1 MKVISNFKSRLAKSC
16 APGLRVLAALL
27 ALAVPLSVP
36 YGGQGHFPFDLMSS
50 ARAQSGVFEPLTL
63 VSSSGRHVFQ
73 VEVMRNDAQRAQ
85 GLMFRRQ
92 MAADRGMLFDFEREA
107 PVSMWMK
114 NTYLPLD
121 MIFIDRHGRIV
132 NIAENT
138 EPLSERTI
146 PSAGP
151 VLGVLEVNAGTAR
164 RLGLKAGDVVEHS
177 MFRP

>member
-1 MKVISNFKSRLAKSC
+1 M
-16 APGLRVLAALL
+16 PALN
-27 ALAVPLSVP
+27 V
-36 YGGQGHFPFDLMSS
+36 S
-50 ARAQSGVFEPLTL
+50 ARQASVAPALRLWFAAGLMFAAILTGGAPVQAQAGKFEQLTIAGP
-63 VSSSGRHVFQ
+63 SGRHVFQ

-92 MAADRGMLFDFEREA
+92 MAADHGMLFDFEREA
-107 PVSMWMK
+107 PVAMWMK

-121 MIFIDRHGRIV
+121 MIFIDRRGRIV

-164 RLGLKAGDVVEHS
+164 RLRIRAGDMVEHP
-177 MFRP
+177 MFKR